1 MLNRTGRSPAKGSS
15 RSRGTQGSLFPW
27 AMPRLDWW
35 VPDAVAGD
43 CVAELPVLPVG
54 STFTPRHRSIS
65 ATNHGPETRV
75 AVSPKGQ
82 PEKILSVHSFQ
93 DRAAKWIN
101 KISHSTGPYSPDQ
114 GGPPDKTSGV
124 EASWTSSRSSAGN
137 APRPAK
143 HLGARASK
151 RDVAD
156 RRSTPRRF
164 RSSLVG
170 SGGG

>member
-43 CVAELPVLPVG
+43 CVAEIPVLPVG

-124 EASWTSSRSSAGN
+124 EASSCVHFFFFPSPFAQIQERRVQTASYMHMCCCFPPLRS
-137 APRPAK
+137 
-143 HLGARASK
+143 
-151 RDVAD
+151 
-156 RRSTPRRF
+156 
-164 RSSLVG
+164 
-170 SGGG
+170 